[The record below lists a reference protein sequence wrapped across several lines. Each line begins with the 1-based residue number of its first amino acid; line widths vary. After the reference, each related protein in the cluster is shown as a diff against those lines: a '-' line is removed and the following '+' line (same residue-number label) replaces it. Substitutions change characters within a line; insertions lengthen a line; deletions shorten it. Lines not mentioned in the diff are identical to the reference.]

1 MITKSTFRANAE
13 ITFNVKNMTC
23 GGCAASVESMLRS
36 LSGITDVQVDLPN
49 KTARVNF
56 QPDAVTVE
64 QMKQTIHSI
73 GYELEE
79 TAHGIQGL

>member
-1 MITKSTFRANAE
+1 MAIQTISPSNVEA
-13 ITFNVKNMTC
+13 TFNVKKMTC

-36 LSGITDVQVDLPN
+36 LSGVTGVRVDLPT

-56 QPDAVTVE
+56 RPDVVTVE

-79 TAHGIQGL
+79 TDR